1 MNLIKKLFLVVA
13 AMALFFTSGLL
24 QNVEAADTSEL
35 QKQLNEAVAQS
46 LYYDKESG
54 KVFID
59 SEKVGNMYNL
69 SMNEELQIKQANEEL
84 AELSKEEVEK
94 FLIEAGYNPDELED
108 GQYVPNIAPIIW
120 LIGIGIVVVALTYI
134 ITTYMKETTKRNA
147 INRCYDMKGK
157 PKVDNRDRFGL
168 DFKVDQFHAEF
179 VGGYNFVCNK

>member
-13 AMALFFTSGLL
+13 AMALLFTTGLV
-24 QNVEAADTSEL
+24 QNVEAADASVL

-59 SEKVGNMYNL
+59 SEKVGSMFHL

-84 AELSKEEVEK
+84 AELSKEEVEQ
-94 FLIEAGYNPDELED
+94 FLIEAGYDLDELED

-120 LIGIGIVVVALTYI
+120 LIGIGIVVVALTYLI
-134 ITTYMKETTKRNA
+134 SKYWKESTKRSL
-147 INRCYDMKGK
+147 INGCYNMNGK
-157 PKVDNRDRFGL
+157 PRLDDRDRFGF
-168 DFKVDQFHAEF
+168 DFKVDEFHAEY
-179 VGGYNFVCNK
+179 VDGYNFVCDK